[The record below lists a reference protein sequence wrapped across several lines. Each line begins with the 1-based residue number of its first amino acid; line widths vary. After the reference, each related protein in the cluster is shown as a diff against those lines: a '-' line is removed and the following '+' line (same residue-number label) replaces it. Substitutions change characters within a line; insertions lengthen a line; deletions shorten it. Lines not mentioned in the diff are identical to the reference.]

1 MGPKVEEEDAK
12 GRTPLHYA
20 VLNGNLGVVKCLVEQ
35 GGATI
40 DGRCDDYGYTPYCL
54 SEEPGSSISERKRW
68 DNFNKDI
75 KPYFDHVL
83 YGPICRGVLLVC
95 SRKGIIADLADKM
108 FLFILPEWTTSVSII
123 RGILEEIALHEQA
136 SQEET
141 V

>member
-1 MGPKVEEEDAK
+1 M
-12 GRTPLHYA
+12 
-20 VLNGNLGVVKCLVEQ
+20 
-35 GGATI
+35 
-40 DGRCDDYGYTPYCL
+40 
-54 SEEPGSSISERKRW
+54 
-68 DNFNKDI
+68 
-75 KPYFDHVL
+75 HVL
-83 YGPICRGVLLVC
+83 YGPICRGVLLVR